1 MLSEGCQ
8 KDKMTERL
16 NDRKTKRQKDEITE
30 RRNNRK
36 TKRQKDKKTERQKDR
51 KTKRQK
57 DKKTKRRKDEKTER
71 RKDDEQDSEDI
82 QAIYNELL
90 RSRKGGGRALASR
103 SFDLL
108 NSMIH

>member
-30 RRNNRK
+30 RR
-36 TKRQKDKKTERQKDR
+36 KDR

-57 DKKTKRRKDEKTER
+57 DEKTERQKDGKAKKTER
-71 RKDDEQDSEDI
+71 RKDHEQDSEDI
-82 QAIYNELL
+82 QTIYNELL
-90 RSRKGGGRALASR
+90 RSKKGGREGRAVASR

-108 NSMIH
+108 N